1 MEVQLNNVKIPN
13 NKLQEEQLAM
23 IKDKA
28 DGAALTL
35 EDVSG
40 MSYGL
45 KVRHCKLNSYMFE
58 RNISSYVDLHFR
70 CQIHNSI

>member
-1 MEVQLNNVKIPN
+1 
-13 NKLQEEQLAM
+13 M

-28 DGAALTL
+28 DGVSLTL
-35 EDVSG
+35 EDVTG

-45 KVRHCKLNSYMFE
+45 KVRQSKLNSYMLE
-58 RNISSYVDLHFR
+58 REISSYVVLLFR